1 MNRDNET
8 MSQRFSRH
16 WRNMSDDTRIAL
28 KNLAQRPQSEN
39 LRAMV
44 RFHADTEEEDTQRMV
59 EQVIRNMDLD
69 SMRRMV
75 EEARV

>member
-1 MNRDNET
+1 MNRDHET
-8 MSQRFSRH
+8 MNQRFTRH

-28 KNLAQRPQSEN
+28 KNLAKNPKSEN
-39 LRAMV
+39 LRALV
-44 RFHADTEEEDTQRMV
+44 RFHADIEEEDTYKMV
-59 EQVIRNMDLD
+59 EQVVRNMDLD